1 MIIILQRGGIMKKSI
16 ILLALSVVFA
26 SVLISCS
33 SISKEEIANLSTK
46 SVYVIFNAQKAPD
59 KSWAIT
65 QNGWIAASAFM
76 KQDLQEQMNEAYFNK
91 VFFIKDKNEYIKGD
105 NNYLLIVNF
114 INYTP
119 SFKKAVN
126 GDYELYLGDKQVYKK
141 EFYSDAF
148 KWKKMLSKIN
158 AEIVTNTQNSITN
171 KQK

>member
-1 MIIILQRGGIMKKSI
+1 MKKSI
-16 ILLALSVVFA
+16 ILLAASVIFA

-33 SISKEEIANLSTK
+33 SISKEGVAQLSTK

-65 QNGWIAASAFM
+65 QNGWIAASSFM
-76 KQDLQEQMNEAYFNK
+76 KEDLQEQMNEAYFNK
-91 VFFIKDKNEYIKGD
+91 VVFIKDKSEYITGD

-126 GDYELYLGDKQVYKK
+126 GDYELYLGDKQIYKK

-148 KWKKMLSKIN
+148 KWKNMLSKIN
-158 AEIVTNTQNSITN
+158 KDIAKNTQNSIMS
-171 KQK
+171 K